1 MNWFH
6 FLGWVAGLYLV
17 YYLALILFDYA
28 RSKRPKTPD
37 SGELTFTEDIMP
49 KKIEHLPDKTESPP
63 PKQEPKPGSPII
75 GSGGVSLKNL
85 FGLCREEA
93 IIYTRPVSF

>member
-1 MNWFH
+1 MNWSNF
-6 FLGWVAGLYLV
+6 FTWVSGLYLT
-17 YYLALILFDYA
+17 YYLALILFDYS
-28 RSKRPKTPD
+28 RNKRPQAAL
-37 SGELTFTEDIMP
+37 SGELTFTEDIPP
-49 KKIEHLPDKTESPP
+49 KKIEHLPDKADEP
-63 PKQEPKPGSPII
+63 PKQASKTGSHII

>member
-1 MNWFH
+1 MNWLH
-6 FLGWVAGLYLV
+6 FLTWVAGLYLV
-17 YYLALILFDYA
+17 YYLALLLFDYS
-28 RSKRPKTPD
+28 RNKRPAAAV
-37 SGELTFTEDIMP
+37 SGELIFTEDIPP
-49 KKIEHLPDKTESPP
+49 KKIEHLPDKTQSPLAPVPKSESA
-63 PKQEPKPGSPII
+63 II

>member
-1 MNWFH
+1 MNWLQ
-6 FLGWVAGLYLV
+6 FLSWIAGLYFI
-17 YYLALILFDYA
+17 YYFALILFDNYRNG
-28 RSKRPKTPD
+28 RSSLAASD
-37 SGELTFTEDIMP
+37 ELTFSEDIIP
-49 KKIEHLPDKTESPP
+49 QKIEHLPDKADTIATKAQPT
-63 PKQEPKPGSPII
+63 KSPII

>member
-6 FLGWVAGLYLV
+6 FLTWVAGLYLI
-17 YYLALILFDYA
+17 YYLALILFDYS
-28 RSKRPKTPD
+28 RNKRPQAAL
-37 SGELTFTEDIMP
+37 SGELTFTEDILP
-49 KKIEHLPDKTESPP
+49 KRIEHLPDKTA
-63 PKQEPKPGSPII
+63 EPMVQAAKTDSPII